1 MFYDFIYTNKNTNNT
16 QKYPLFLSNKL
27 FFRFLFL
34 VERKILIFDLLTM
47 IGGSGGIRFDDGLD
61 LPIGKLTGGSGG
73 IRFRILSFVSSLK
86 ILTNYL

>member
-34 VERKILIFDLLTM
+34 VERKILIFDLLLYLVAQV
-47 IGGSGGIRFDDGLD
+47 GLD
-61 LPIGKLTGGSGG
+61 LMMDLIYRL
-73 IRFRILSFVSSLK
+73 VSLLVAQVGQ
-86 ILTNYL
+86 I

>member
-34 VERKILIFDLLTM
+34 VERKNLIFDLLT
-47 IGGSGGIRFDDGLD
+47 L
-61 LPIGKLTGGSGG
+61 L
-73 IRFRILSFVSSLK
+73 VA
-86 ILTNYL
+86 

>member
-34 VERKILIFDLLTM
+34 VERKILIFDLLLYLVAQV
-47 IGGSGGIRFDDGLD
+47 GLD
-61 LPIGKLTGGSGG
+61 LESYPLWVTLRYS
-73 IRFRILSFVSSLK
+73 V
-86 ILTNYL
+86 TH

>member
-47 IGGSGGIRFDDGLD
+47 IGGELA
-61 LPIGKLTGGSGG
+61 
-73 IRFRILSFVSSLK
+73 
-86 ILTNYL
+86 